1 MNKKVKTYE
10 ELEQEKAQ
18 KLKDLE
24 QYASPSSSAD
34 RAVQQITD
42 LEAAYGQQSQNLAQS
57 RKQEKEDAYVLYQRM
72 QKYMPQYLKSLGM
85 TGLGVSETYASQAMG
100 DYQNNLSSIEQAY
113 RQEQQALDSEKNAAI
128 SGIKENYAA
137 EKENERTS
145 IWENVLGYNYT
156 QLLDAMDKEKTEN
169 GEVSQETYDKTMA
182 WIEANKDK
190 LPNTVYQQLM
200 AQMQGYQP
208 KVEEESTESASESAI
223 GNNPT
228 FNVNGNT
235 IYNKGV
241 VQTGLQDF
249 KSVSNLTQN
258 KIIENMARAFG
269 SVENI
274 PIGAVYQDA
283 TSGIFYIIGKK
294 ENGKNPVVYEI
305 KRPDRLTFKEK

>member
-1 MNKKVKTYE
+1 MNNKVKTNE

-18 KLKDLE
+18 RLKDLE

-156 QLLDAMDKEKTEN
+156 ELLNAMDKEKTEN

-208 KVEEESTESASESAI
+208 KVEEESTEQSKV
-223 GNNPT
+223 GN
-228 FNVNGNT
+228 VEG
-235 IYNKGV
+235 
-241 VQTGLQDF
+241 
-249 KSVSNLTQN
+249 
-258 KIIENMARAFG
+258 G
-269 SVENI
+269 SVYNISDISYGMLINASTADIRGLIKAYDGLENI
-274 PIGAVYQDA
+274 PSGTVYKSSKNGRYYVVFADTQGRKKVYQLDNA
-283 TSGIFYIIGKK
+283 K
-294 ENGKNPVVYEI
+294 EN
-305 KRPDRLTFKEK
+305 

>member
-1 MNKKVKTYE
+1 MNNKVKTNE

-128 SGIKENYAA
+128 SGIKENYAT

-145 IWENVLGYNYT
+145 IWENVLGYNYKE
-156 QLLDAMDKEKTEN
+156 LLNAMDKEKTEN
-169 GEVSQETYDKTMA
+169 GEVSQETHDKTMA

-208 KVEEESTESASESAI
+208 KVKEETEQESQGSGNESVDEATKELLD
-223 GNNPT
+223 
-228 FNVNGNT
+228 
-235 IYNKGV
+235 IYGDYK
-241 VQTGLQDF
+241 
-249 KSVSNLTQN
+249 
-258 KIIENMARAFG
+258 
-269 SVENI
+269 NI
-274 PIGAVYQDA
+274 PRNTKITKEITVEGKPQKVTLTWYRTGDKYGWMYVVD
-283 TSGIFYIIGKK
+283 SKYHVIFV
-294 ENGKNPVVYEI
+294 N
-305 KRPDRLTFKEK
+305 

>member
-1 MNKKVKTYE
+1 MNNKVKTNE

-18 KLKDLE
+18 RLKDLE

-42 LEAAYGQQSQNLAQS
+42 LEAAYGQQSANLAQS

-145 IWENVLGYNYT
+145 IWEIVLGYNYKE
-156 QLLDAMDKEKTEN
+156 LLNAMDKEKTEN

-208 KVEEESTESASESAI
+208 KVKEETEQS
-223 GNNPT
+223 
-228 FNVNGNT
+228 
-235 IYNKGV
+235 K
-241 VQTGLQDF
+241 
-249 KSVSNLTQN
+249 VSNVEDGNIYKSSSLSY
-258 KIIENMARAFG
+258 KIAASGTLSDIKGLVKAYDGF
-269 SVENI
+269 ENI
-274 PIGAVYQDA
+274 PSGTVYKSSKNGRYYLISSNKLGQKN
-283 TSGIFYIIGKK
+283 IYLL
-294 ENGKNPVVYEI
+294 ENV
-305 KRPDRLTFKEK
+305 KEK

>member
-1 MNKKVKTYE
+1 MNNKVKTNE

-145 IWENVLGYNYT
+145 IWEIVLGYNYKE
-156 QLLDAMDKEKTEN
+156 LLNAMDKEKTEN

-208 KVEEESTESASESAI
+208 KVKEETEQS
-223 GNNPT
+223 
-228 FNVNGNT
+228 
-235 IYNKGV
+235 K
-241 VQTGLQDF
+241 
-249 KSVSNLTQN
+249 VSNVEDGNIYKSSSLSY
-258 KIIENMARAFG
+258 KIAASGTLSDIKGLVKAYDGF
-269 SVENI
+269 ENI
-274 PIGAVYQDA
+274 PSGTVYKSSKNGRYYLISSNKLGQKN
-283 TSGIFYIIGKK
+283 IYLL
-294 ENGKNPVVYEI
+294 ENV
-305 KRPDRLTFKEK
+305 KEK

>member
-1 MNKKVKTYE
+1 MNNKVKTNE

-145 IWENVLGYNYT
+145 IWENVLGYNYKE
-156 QLLDAMDKEKTEN
+156 LLNAMGKEKTEN

-182 WIEANKDK
+182 WIEENKDK

-208 KVEEESTESASESAI
+208 KVKEETEQS
-223 GNNPT
+223 
-228 FNVNGNT
+228 
-235 IYNKGV
+235 K
-241 VQTGLQDF
+241 
-249 KSVSNLTQN
+249 VSNVEDGNIYKSSSLSY
-258 KIIENMARAFG
+258 KIAASGTLSDIKGLVKAYDGF
-269 SVENI
+269 ENI
-274 PIGAVYQDA
+274 PSGTVYKSSKNGRYYLISSNKLGQKN
-283 TSGIFYIIGKK
+283 IYLL
-294 ENGKNPVVYEI
+294 ENV
-305 KRPDRLTFKEK
+305 KEK